1 MAARNHNK
9 IQSALQDV
17 SWKCKPRP
25 THSVRKILNSVLC
38 QQSPDDEGHPVCGRS
53 LLNSRPIT
61 KASDDL
67 EALTPYHNLHIS
79 KKIIVACKTKRDL
92 YIRMRWR
99 KVRCV
104 VTSVGSCVS
113 SDRHA
118 RQSIMV
124 QSQRKPHSWG
134 TRHHYRCWSS
144 RSSWMMSIV
153 LEAKEDAKGPV
164 CTFCSQTKHSIL
176 ERPVTLVC
184 LLVETTGYYWTG
196 EWECCA
202 VRYSVMLPTKKSQV
216 RETWWRKHTWSMS
229 LGMVL
234 SCRSVPCSTIAAV
247 GTRSGGSCSQTE
259 PPLYVVLC
267 PDWELG
273 APGDCCVVCT
283 DNKGVLDSETVLGK
297 QAREAQQYS
306 VTRPHWSRTWSLSPT
321 ESSLMRWFTSAFTRT
336 LRTPW
341 VQVGT
346 GKRGRLDISQHN
358 PLQDWTILL
367 DHPPLEIQVVLWNK
381 VGQS

>member
-1 MAARNHNK
+1 MEAVAARNHNK

-134 TRHHYRCWSS
+134 TRHHYRWWSS

-267 PDWELG
+267 PDWIKW
-273 APGDCCVVCT
+273 
-283 DNKGVLDSETVLGK
+283 KGIP
-297 QAREAQQYS
+297 YFFPPS
-306 VTRPHWSRTWSLSPT
+306 VTARAGGGETLTKHSEITDWQRSTWKKQSTKQLIQINFSAFCFPMCQMKVLEKPMMIDHWSFHWETQFSVWSAVWL
-321 ESSLMRWFTSAFTRT
+321 ESWGPAQ
-336 LRTPW
+336 W
-341 VQVGT
+341 QWW
-346 GKRGRLDISQHN
+346 
-358 PLQDWTILL
+358 DW
-367 DHPPLEIQVVLWNK
+367 
-381 VGQS
+381 